1 MGTQGAL
8 TVLKKECEFLGLS
21 MPSLFT
27 MIKRN
32 PYAFP
37 NKTIQAYK
45 VYTGTNVWSKNQ
57 ESRVCM

>member
-1 MGTQGAL
+1 MGIRGAT

-21 MPSLFT
+21 MNSLFV

-37 NKTIQAYK
+37 NRTIEAYK
-45 VYTGTNVWSKNQ
+45 IYTGVN
-57 ESRVCM
+57 

>member
-1 MGTQGAL
+1 MGIKGAT

-21 MPSLFT
+21 MNSLFV

-37 NKTIQAYK
+37 IRTFEAYK
-45 VYTGTNVWSKNQ
+45 IYTGVN
-57 ESRVCM
+57 

>member
-1 MGTQGAL
+1 MGIRASL

-21 MPSLFT
+21 MSSLFI

-37 NKTIQAYK
+37 NRTIEAYK
-45 VYTGTNVWSKNQ
+45 IYTGAK
-57 ESRVCM
+57 

>member
-1 MGTQGAL
+1 MDIKGAL

-21 MPSLFT
+21 MPNLFT

-45 VYTGTNVWSKNQ
+45 IYTGVN
-57 ESRVCM
+57 